1 MNHDGRSKWDLE
13 TFLGIEAGKKTVP
26 SKILSMAALVIPF
39 TAVSVAVPQWGAIM
53 ILFNASKGWSRG
65 NGSGSVTSKAA
76 KWIFLFLKTS
86 W

>member
-1 MNHDGRSKWDLE
+1 M
-13 TFLGIEAGKKTVP
+13 KTIP
-26 SKILSMAALVIPF
+26 SKILSMAAFVIPL

-53 ILFNASKGWSRG
+53 ILSNSSKGWSRG

-76 KWIFLFLKTS
+76 QWIFLFLKTS